1 MEVRIRLGMMKDY
14 PSPYEDIS
22 YEVVECK
29 EHVELSVE
37 AARRSLVLLKNK
49 DNFLPLDRKNVKT
62 IVVIG
67 PNANSRDALI
77 GNYYG
82 TSSRYI
88 TPLEGLQQYLGED
101 TRVLYAEGCH
111 LYKDKVQG
119 LAEEKDRFKEALIMA
134 EQSDVVVMCLGLDAT
149 IEGEEGDAGNE
160 YASGDKL
167 GLMLPGLQ
175 EELLE
180 AVAAVG
186 KPVILVLSAGSAID
200 LSWAEEHVDAIIDSW
215 YPGAR
220 GGKAVAEAIF
230 GEYSPSGK
238 LPVTFYQGT
247 ENLPEFTDYS
257 MAHRTYRY
265 TNENVLYPFGYGL
278 TYGTISYSGAKTEQE
293 TSAVLDDVTVCTK
306 VKNKSAYPLH
316 ESVEV
321 YVKYKNAQ
329 PDEPGFQLK
338 GIACVELQA
347 GEEKEV
353 SVTLHA
359 RDFAVITEDGGC
371 VVRPG
376 EYEISIGGQQPG
388 ERSRALTGRETEILT
403 VRKEGNEENVEY

>member
-1 MEVRIRLGMMKDY
+1 M
-14 PSPYEDIS
+14 
-22 YEVVECK
+22 
-29 EHVELSVE
+29 
-37 AARRSLVLLKNK
+37 
-49 DNFLPLDRKNVKT
+49 
-62 IVVIG
+62 
-67 PNANSRDALI
+67 
-77 GNYYG
+77 
-82 TSSRYI
+82 
-88 TPLEGLQQYLGED
+88 
-101 TRVLYAEGCH
+101 LYAEGCH

-238 LPVTFYQGT
+238 LPVTFIRA
-247 ENLPEFTDYS
+247 PK
-257 MAHRTYRY
+257 
-265 TNENVLYPFGYGL
+265 
-278 TYGTISYSGAKTEQE
+278 IS
-293 TSAVLDDVTVCTK
+293 
-306 VKNKSAYPLH
+306 
-316 ESVEV
+316 
-321 YVKYKNAQ
+321 
-329 PDEPGFQLK
+329 
-338 GIACVELQA
+338 
-347 GEEKEV
+347 
-353 SVTLHA
+353 
-359 RDFAVITEDGGC
+359 
-371 VVRPG
+371 
-376 EYEISIGGQQPG
+376 
-388 ERSRALTGRETEILT
+388 RSLRIIQWLTGHTAIQMRMCYIHLDMDCIM
-403 VRKEGNEENVEY
+403 VRQTMMECQWIKQKVM

>member
-1 MEVRIRLGMMKDY
+1 MMKDY

-62 IVVIG
+62 IAVIG

-175 EELLE
+175 EGTFRGCCSSRKAGNTCAVSRKCDRSFLGRRACGCHMTAGIREPEAERLL
-180 AVAAVG
+180 
-186 KPVILVLSAGSAID
+186 P
-200 LSWAEEHVDAIIDSW
+200 
-215 YPGAR
+215 
-220 GGKAVAEAIF
+220 EAIF
-230 GEYSPSGK
+230 GEYS
-238 LPVTFYQGT
+238 QM
-247 ENLPEFTDYS
+247 ENCRLHFIRAPK
-257 MAHRTYRY
+257 
-265 TNENVLYPFGYGL
+265 
-278 TYGTISYSGAKTEQE
+278 ISQSLRIIQW
-293 TSAVLDDVTVCTK
+293 
-306 VKNKSAYPLH
+306 
-316 ESVEV
+316 
-321 YVKYKNAQ
+321 
-329 PDEPGFQLK
+329 
-338 GIACVELQA
+338 
-347 GEEKEV
+347 
-353 SVTLHA
+353 
-359 RDFAVITEDGGC
+359 
-371 VVRPG
+371 
-376 EYEISIGGQQPG
+376 
-388 ERSRALTGRETEILT
+388 LTGHTAIQMRMCYIHLDMDCIMERQTMMDCQ
-403 VRKEGNEENVEY
+403 